1 MGIYDRHYYNDD
13 DLEPIRMGWS
23 SRSMVA
29 TLIIINAAV
38 QLINMILGRENILV
52 EYLSL
57 RASDVGQPLNWYRF
71 LTYGFVHSPDIQHVL
86 FNMLTLFFLG
96 NAVEQ
101 KYGKSEFLRV
111 YLVSLILCGLTWA
124 LYRTVNRDMNAA
136 LLGASGAVTTVA
148 MLFVFSF
155 PQAVLRIWG
164 VIPVKAWVLGVI
176 LVGGNLIGN
185 ADFNVSGKN
194 QVAYDVHL
202 FGAAFAAIYFFSKW
216 NLGKLG
222 KWWDKVIAYIPF
234 SKKGLKIYK
243 PAEENGLSNRTQKEA
258 DRILEKIH
266 KEGQESL
273 TSKERRF
280 LEEYSR
286 SVRNRRN
293 RTP

>member
-1 MGIYDRHYYNDD
+1 
-13 DLEPIRMGWS
+13 
-23 SRSMVA
+23 
-29 TLIIINAAV
+29 
-38 QLINMILGRENILV
+38 
-52 EYLSL
+52 
-57 RASDVGQPLNWYRF
+57 
-71 LTYGFVHSPDIQHVL
+71 
-86 FNMLTLFFLG
+86 
-96 NAVEQ
+96 
-101 KYGKSEFLRV
+101 
-111 YLVSLILCGLTWA
+111 
-124 LYRTVNRDMNAA
+124 
-136 LLGASGAVTTVA
+136 

-176 LVGGNLIGN
+176 LVGGNLIGT

-222 KWWDKVIAYIPF
+222 KWWDKLIAYIPF

-243 PAEENGLSNRTQKEA
+243 PAEENSLSNRTQKEA